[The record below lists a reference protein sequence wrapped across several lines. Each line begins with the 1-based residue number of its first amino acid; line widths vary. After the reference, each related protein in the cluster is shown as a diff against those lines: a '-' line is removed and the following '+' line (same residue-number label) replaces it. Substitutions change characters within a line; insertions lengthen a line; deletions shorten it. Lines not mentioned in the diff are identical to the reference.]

1 MNKELSIVAPFY
13 NEEDLIHNFIQE
25 VEDTLSKVDI
35 KYEIILVNDGSTDL
49 SGEIVDQVVSE
60 NDKVFHI
67 KNKKNLG
74 IWKSWHEGVKQARY
88 ESVCIIDSDLQYQPQ
103 EILNLFE
110 KHLEGY
116 QFVQG
121 VRKFSAAVGTVRYLI
136 SKILSGLLKVFF
148 YRYTKKWTML
158 SQAFL

>member
-67 KNKKNLG
+67 KNKKKFRNLG
-74 IWKSWHEGVKQARY
+74 NRGMKELNKQ
-88 ESVCIIDSDLQYQPQ
+88 DM
-103 EILNLFE
+103 N
-110 KHLEGY
+110 
-116 QFVQG
+116 QFV
-121 VRKFSAAVGTVRYLI
+121 
-136 SKILSGLLKVFF
+136 
-148 YRYTKKWTML
+148 
-158 SQAFL
+158 